1 MNHAASSGGLRP
13 QRTALT
19 VRARRR
25 ALSLFGRMLIAHL
38 LPSLAL
44 LALFGWLIHG
54 IAARGLEDS
63 LGRRLTSVA
72 QAATNQVPP
81 DVLRFLGPG
90 DDDSRS
96 ARRLRHR
103 LDELRQR
110 TRVARIFV
118 LDRALRS
125 LADTD
130 PRVRIGDRYYQA
142 EANRNELRRVF
153 GGSEASPL
161 LFVGRD
167 GRTYKT
173 GYAPLRDG
181 AQIIAA
187 LGVEASPEFVAALA
201 SLRTY
206 LLLAGLGISLLMVG
220 VTLIVARR
228 VTRPLRQLADE
239 AIRIGAGQLE
249 TPIAPHGRDEVGLLA
264 TTMNQM
270 RLDLLARERQAQ
282 LMLSGIAHE
291 VRNPLG
297 GIALFAGLLREELA
311 DQPTQRE
318 MVARIERETEYLKH
332 IVTEFLDYARRSPPQ
347 LAPTA
352 LAPLLAEVREVLA
365 ADAQAAQVM
374 LRHESEAVVVP
385 ADAERLRRLL
395 LNLVRNAIQACPAQ
409 GGQVTLRC
417 ATQGERVVIEVVDNG
432 CGIPLALRER
442 VLEPFF
448 TTRERG
454 TGLGLALSQRI
465 AEDHHGTLEVHSE
478 EGHGTTMRVTL
489 PATTPTPPTPPDA
502 PKNPKPSV
510 GAPPR

>member
-1 MNHAASSGGLRP
+1 
-13 QRTALT
+13 
-19 VRARRR
+19 
-25 ALSLFGRMLIAHL
+25 MLIAHL

-44 LALFGWLIHG
+44 FALFGWWIHG

-96 ARRLRHR
+96 ARRLHHR

-118 LDRALRS
+118 LDRELHS

-130 PRVRIGDRYYQA
+130 ARVRIGDRNYQA

-153 GGSEASPL
+153 AGSEASTL

-167 GRTYKT
+167 GRSYKT

-181 AQIIAA
+181 TQIIGA

-206 LLLAGLGISLLMVG
+206 LLLAGLGISLLLVA
-220 VTLIVARR
+220 VALVVARR
-228 VTRPLRQLADE
+228 VTRPLRQLAAE
-239 AIRIGAGQLE
+239 AARIGAGQLE
-249 TPIAPHGRDEVGLLA
+249 TPIAPHGDDEVGLLG

-311 DQPTQRE
+311 DRPEQRE
-318 MVARIERETEYLKH
+318 MVLRIERETEYLKR

-347 LAPTA
+347 LAPTP
-352 LAPLLAEVREVLA
+352 LAPLLAEVAEVLA
-365 ADAQAAQVM
+365 ADARAAQVT
-374 LRHESEAVVVP
+374 LHHQSDAVVAP
-385 ADAERLRRLL
+385 ADVERLRRLL
-395 LNLVRNAIQACPAQ
+395 LNLVRNAIQACPAT
-409 GGQVTLRC
+409 GGQVSLRC
-417 ATQGERVVIEVVDNG
+417 TTQGECVVIEVIDNG
-432 CGIPLALRER
+432 CGIPAALRER

-454 TGLGLALSQRI
+454 TGLGLALSHRI
-465 AEDHHGTLEVHSE
+465 AADHHGTLAIESE
-478 EGHGTTMRVTL
+478 EGRGTTLRVTL
-489 PATTPTPPTPPDA
+489 PTTTATPPDPPEPA
-502 PKNPKPSV
+502 GGVPPPK
-510 GAPPR
+510 